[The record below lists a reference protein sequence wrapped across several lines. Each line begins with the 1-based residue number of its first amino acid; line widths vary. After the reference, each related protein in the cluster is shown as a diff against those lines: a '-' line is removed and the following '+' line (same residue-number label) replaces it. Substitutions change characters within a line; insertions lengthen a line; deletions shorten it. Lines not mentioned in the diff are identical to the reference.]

1 MTHSSRRHPLAAA
14 LASLLL
20 LPLPALAASTEAE
33 ALPAAAVTTAA
44 STLDTVTVTGSR
56 ASSRTVRES
65 AAPIDIISAEDIRAA
80 NASTL
85 LDVLN
90 TTVPS
95 FNLPLET
102 GDLNSMVRAGQL
114 RGLNASHVLV
124 LIDGK
129 RRHATA
135 LLGAG
140 GFGGASPADLALI
153 PTGAIQRIEVLRD
166 GASAIYGSDAIAGVI
181 NVVTNKQPGGGNL
194 SYRDG
199 SYLQGDGRARVIQG
213 DIGLPIG
220 DGGVLHL
227 AAQSDD
233 QHATNYTSP
242 ARDTFLY
249 YFPLDA
255 AGNPVRPVGNQAS
268 NPLLPAG
275 ASADPR
281 ESTRN
286 NQAWQNR
293 GIRAFRTRTA
303 TANASLPLGAGLEA
317 YGLLTL
323 AQRDAWAPQNFRQPL
338 RNEVV
343 RSIHPDG
350 FAPREH
356 LDESDGAFTAGLR
369 GQLGQWDWDLSSG
382 LGRDTI
388 DINLHD
394 SINPTY
400 GVDSQTDFHIGQL
413 RYSAWTH
420 NLDLRR
426 LLPVAW
432 LSAPLEL
439 SAGGEYRRER
449 YRIRAGDVQSYTHG
463 GQPVLDGPYAGTVLG
478 AGLGGSQAL
487 PGFRPEDEVNVGRD
501 SRAIYAGI
509 AADLGTRWRLDLA
522 ARHERYSDFGSETTG
537 RLSTRFAITP
547 RVALR
552 ATMSNGFQA
561 PSLAAQSYRNTSNGN
576 FFTDHIVQAG
586 SAQAIA
592 LGAQPLR
599 PETSQSLSLG
609 IVAEP
614 WQDITLTV
622 DAYRID
628 VDDRIALSTTF
639 REGLYPG
646 TGALVSAVGLG
657 AQDGVRYF
665 INAADTRTEGVEA
678 TLEGRFDLGRGGQ
691 LRWTLAT
698 SNLRARITG
707 LAETPAVLAAYDVP
721 VFSRGSQNELLFKA
735 PKSRQVLALNW
746 TLGRWRAVLR
756 QSHYG
761 AIQRY
766 GSPTTVA
773 NSGPYAGQAEIA
785 YDIGGVWLTD
795 LELGATLDAGWDAAV
810 NVNNLFDRKVT
821 RIPEPLL
828 AANEYYRY
836 ANGGPLDGSG
846 GAWSATLRYRW

>member
-1 MTHSSRRHPLAAA
+1 MPHPPRRHPLPAT
-14 LASLLL
+14 LLSIL
-20 LPLPALAASTEAE
+20 VLPFTA
-33 ALPAAAVTTAA
+33 TAA
-44 STLDTVTVTGSR
+44 GGPDADASADAAGHAATLDTVTVTGTR
-56 ASSRTVRES
+56 ATSRTVRES

-80 NASTL
+80 NATSL

-129 RRHATA
+129 RRHSTA

-153 PTGAIQRIEVLRD
+153 PTGAIERIEVLRD

-181 NVVTNKQPGGGNL
+181 NVVTNKRREGGNV

-199 SYLQGDGRARVIQG
+199 QYFAGDGRARVIQADAG
-213 DIGLPIG
+213 FGIG
-220 DGGVLHL
+220 DGGYLHL
-227 AAQSDD
+227 AAQIDD
-233 QHATNYTSP
+233 QEATDYTSP
-242 ARDTFLY
+242 ARDSFLY
-249 YFPLDA
+249 YFPRDA
-255 AGNPVRPVGNQAS
+255 AGNPVRPGGNQAS
-268 NPLLPAG
+268 NPTLPAG
-275 ASADPR
+275 ATADPR
-281 ESTRN
+281 EATRDN
-286 NQAWQNR
+286 HAWQNR
-293 GIRAFRTRTA
+293 GIRAFRTKTA
-303 TANASLPLGAGLEA
+303 TANASLPLGATTEA

-323 AQRDAWAPQNFRQPL
+323 AKRDAWAPQNFRQPL

-343 RSIHPDG
+343 RAIHPDG
-350 FAPREH
+350 FAPTEH
-356 LDESDGAFTAGLR
+356 LDEEDGAFTVGVR
-369 GQLGQWDWDLSSG
+369 GQLGEWDWDLSSG
-382 LGRDTI
+382 HGRDTI

-400 GVDSQTDFHIGQL
+400 GVDSQTDFYIGRL

-426 LLPVAW
+426 RLQTGW
-432 LSAPLEL
+432 LAAPLEF
-439 SAGGEYRRER
+439 SAGAEYRDEG
-449 YRIRAGDVQSYTHG
+449 YRIGAGDLQSYTHG

-478 AGLGGSQAL
+478 AGLGGAQAL
-487 PGFRPEDEVNVGRD
+487 PGFRPEDEVDV
-501 SRAIYAGI
+501 SRNSSAVYAGV
-509 AADLGTRWRLDLA
+509 AADVGTRWRIDLA

-537 RLSTRFAITP
+537 RLSTRFEINP

-552 ATMSNGFQA
+552 GTISNGFQA
-561 PSLAAQSYRNTSNGN
+561 PSLAAQAYRNTSNGN
-576 FFTDHIVQAG
+576 FFTDHVVQAG
-586 SAQAIA
+586 SPQAVA

-599 PETSQSLSLG
+599 PETSRSVSLG

-614 WQDITLTV
+614 WIGTSLTV

-646 TGALVSAVGLG
+646 TGALVTSVGLG

-678 TLEGRFDLGRGGQ
+678 TLEGRFDLGRGGN

-698 SNLRARITG
+698 SHTRAEITG
-707 LAETPAVLAAYDVP
+707 LADTPAVLAAYDVP
-721 VFSRGSQNELLFKA
+721 VFSQGSQNELLYKA
-735 PKSRQVLALNW
+735 PKSRQVLGLDWA
-746 TLGRWRAVLR
+746 LGRWRAGLR

-761 AIQRY
+761 TIQRY

-773 NSGPYAGQAEIA
+773 TSGPYAGQAEIA
-785 YDIGGVWLTD
+785 YDIGGIWITD
-795 LELGATLDAGWDAAV
+795 VQLGAILVGGWDVAV
-810 NVNNLFDRKVT
+810 NANNIFDRKVT
-821 RIPEPLL
+821 RLPEPLL

-836 ANGGPLDGSG
+836 ANGGPIDGSG